1 MNDDLDQLCR
11 SLRLMRLHE
20 ILERELAYAQEHEL
34 SYSDFLARL
43 LRAEYLF
50 RQERSVTERIKRAR
64 IPTVDGRL
72 KARISGEERASGPN
86 IFTGCTAEKLPVERP
101 LA

>member
-1 MNDDLDQLCR
+1 MAD
-11 SLRLMRLHE
+11 S
-20 ILERELAYAQEHEL
+20 YAPIGE
-34 SYSDFLARL
+34 L
-43 LRAEYLF
+43 LRKQAIEFSYTTGICPSILGL
-50 RQERSVTERIKRAR
+50 
-64 IPTVDGRL
+64 PGVDGRL